1 MSENNLTA
9 NTVNNGNFKEN
20 LGIYR
25 RASYYTPIAL
35 IAAGVVAVAF
45 QDTGLDAAS
54 SFIGVLFGGGFIGLL
69 YRMTYNLTPKKQQN
83 QED

>member
-1 MSENNLTA
+1 VSKL
-9 NTVNNGNFKEN
+9 VEN

-35 IAAGVVAVAF
+35 ISAGIIAVGF

-54 SFIGVLFGGGFIGLL
+54 SWIGFLFGGGFIGIL
-69 YRMTYNLTPKKQQN
+69 YRMIYNLSPKNKP
-83 QED
+83 QEEV